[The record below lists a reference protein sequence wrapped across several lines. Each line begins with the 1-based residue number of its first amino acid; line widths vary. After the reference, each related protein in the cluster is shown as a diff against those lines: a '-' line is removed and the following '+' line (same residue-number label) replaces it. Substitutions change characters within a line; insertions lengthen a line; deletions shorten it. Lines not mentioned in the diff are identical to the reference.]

1 MPCSQVA
8 WKERFSLTHITA
20 KDKHHTIF
28 SHLFYHTVNFI
39 GWSDH
44 KVKWKCL
51 SLPQMPKMYTNME
64 ILKYG

>member
-1 MPCSQVA
+1 MPCSHVA
-8 WKERFSLTHITA
+8 WKERFSLTDLTA

-51 SLPQMPKMYTNME
+51 ILP
-64 ILKYG
+64 